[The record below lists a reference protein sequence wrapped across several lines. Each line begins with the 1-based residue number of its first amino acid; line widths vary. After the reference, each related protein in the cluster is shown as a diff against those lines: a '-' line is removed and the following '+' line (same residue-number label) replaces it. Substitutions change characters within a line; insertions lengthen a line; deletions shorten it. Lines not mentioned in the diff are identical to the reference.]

1 MVLVYVKL
9 RAPVCRVKNVKAK
22 WGYIK
27 EKRSCR
33 NMFIE
38 SSKELRFKTVAL
50 NDFFFF
56 MFFTTYILLSYKQKY
71 RADRHCE
78 GAETFKKD
86 LALY

>member
-1 MVLVYVKL
+1 MKKFWQILVLVYFKI

-50 NDFFFF
+50 NDFFFYVF
-56 MFFTTYILLSYKQKY
+56 HYIHIAKLQTEIQGRQTL
-71 RADRHCE
+71 R
-78 GAETFKKD
+78 GG
-86 LALY
+86 